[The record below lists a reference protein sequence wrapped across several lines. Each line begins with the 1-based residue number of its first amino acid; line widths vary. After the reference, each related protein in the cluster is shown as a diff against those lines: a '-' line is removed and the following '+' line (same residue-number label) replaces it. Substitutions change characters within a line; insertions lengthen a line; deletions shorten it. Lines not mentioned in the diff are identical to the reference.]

1 MRFNKI
7 TFLILLASLIFGGA
21 AGTLHAQNYW
31 TVMNNKRI
39 AQMSQFERVQYE
51 KARKLLAEQRQY
63 RAAASEFDRFRIQ
76 YKESPVLPCIVFL
89 CGYSYHC
96 ANDRYKAMEYYNE
109 VVDFYPGEVDVA
121 AVALYYR
128 GRAEFANGDITKGMT
143 TMKQLLDDPEYS
155 KQPVAASASLDLVW
169 NYWRNK
175 EPDKAETYLKRI
187 YETHLGSE
195 AAKDARNY
203 YIASCAATGKLLSAY
218 PSWYMRA
225 NQQALRE
232 KKITVPQLRV
242 RMVNEAYDLMWHRYD
257 HYFKRDDLITKYRGG
272 KKRGPDPYKVFWAF
286 FRANVSAFEEAGDM
300 WNYYRKAVDYCA
312 RYRILSSA
320 DFDKLVSQT
329 TDFILK
335 TPNPKDKKGN
345 VIDNQQKRL
354 TELVDMLFRNWA
366 FERAGYV
373 NTRIKDDKVRA
384 WNEYRVL
391 EGLKKWD
398 EALVLLQQISGKF
411 ASDAAM
417 VSKCD
422 WATAGIYHYHKG
434 QLDDA
439 IKIYRSIGQPPA
451 TLWRIADC
459 QRRKGDNKAAITTY
473 LEIENAFP
481 KSDDAGNAAW
491 HRGDLYERIGNKA
504 FAIKEYRRIMKVY
517 AKTRF
522 ASWAH
527 LRLEKLGVDATGLGV
542 TDESF

>member
-7 TFLILLASLIFGGA
+7 TILLLFASLLLSGA

-31 TVMNNKRI
+31 NVMNNKRI

-51 KARKLLAEQRQY
+51 KARKLLQDRQY
-63 RAAASEFDRFRIQ
+63 RAAATEFDRFRIQ

-96 ANDRYKAMEYYNE
+96 GNDRYKAMGYYNE
-109 VVDFYPGEVDVA
+109 VVDFYPGEIEVA

-128 GRAEFANGDITKGMT
+128 GRAEFDNGDITKGMT

-155 KQPVAASASLDLVW
+155 KQPVAASASLSLVW
-169 NYWRNK
+169 NHWRNK
-175 EPDKAETYLKRI
+175 EPEKAETYLKRI
-187 YETHLGSE
+187 YEIHRGSD
-195 AAKDARNY
+195 AANDARNY
-203 YIASCAATGKLLSAY
+203 YFASCAATGKLLSAY
-218 PSWYMRA
+218 PSWYLRA
-225 NQQALRE
+225 NQKDVLD
-232 KKITVPQLRV
+232 KKITIPELRIK
-242 RMVNEAYDLMWHRYD
+242 MINETYDVMWHRYD
-257 HYFKRDDLITKYRGG
+257 HYFKRDDLIVKYRGG
-272 KKRGPDPYKVFWAF
+272 KKRGPDPYKVFWVF
-286 FRANVSAFEEAGDM
+286 FRQNKEYFENANRMWEYYYKAIEYSAH
-300 WNYYRKAVDYCA
+300 YRV
-312 RYRILSSA
+312 LSPQ
-320 DFDKLVSQT
+320 DFDKLVSQA

-354 TELVDMLFRNWA
+354 TELVDMLFRRYA

-398 EALVLLQQISGKF
+398 EALVLLKQVSGKF

-434 QLDDA
+434 QYDDA
-439 IKIYRSIGQPPA
+439 IKIYQSIGQPPA

-459 QRRKGDNKAAITTY
+459 QRRKGDNKSAITTY

-491 HRGDLYERIGNKA
+491 HRGDLYERTGDKPR
-504 FAIKEYRRIMKVY
+504 AIAEYRRIMKVY

-522 ASWAH
+522 ASWSH
-527 LRLEKLGVDATGLGV
+527 QRLEKLGVDATGLGV
-542 TDESF
+542 VDEAY